1 MPSLPFVASYTCARN
16 PDGALGKII
25 AARKQRALAGC
36 KREGAVCICNTINF
50 VTKSFLTSPETLSYI
65 TLCIYMCPYIY
76 LLKFLMNH
84 LFSCCFEITITPG
97 ASGPH
102 AASHIRGAA
111 SWRPM
116 LLAVSSFV
124 RWTGG
129 VWIVERHRSQKIYRF
144 SEENRSKWVRFRIAT
159 YRSTGYNPILCSAV
173 SAQLPGVLMF
183 WNPTGT
189 RTWGSVSRMRADPD
203 VLGVVNNAHRSDSQK
218 ISVFRC

>member
-1 MPSLPFVASYTCARN
+1 MPSLPFVASYACARN

-65 TLCIYMCPYIY
+65 TLCIYVCPYIY

-129 VWIVERHRSQKIYRF
+129 VWIVERHRSQKIYRS

-159 YRSTGYNPILCSAV
+159 YRSTIPYSALQFRRNSPV
-173 SAQLPGVLMF
+173 FWCFEIPRVPGHEVAC
-183 WNPTGT
+183 
-189 RTWGSVSRMRADPD
+189 RACVRIPMY
-203 VLGVVNNAHRSDSQK
+203 LGL
-218 ISVFRC
+218 